1 MDQPHLTFEKTENS
15 TISSKFFHKISI
27 SANTTLYGYKK
38 YNSSHFLFLG
48 RSRSNSFISGGFV
61 APKQDGVSYR
71 HLFVSEYDVLPV
83 HVTLHVM
90 ITQIDLV
97 HCLRDG
103 KVIEAIGMLKCE
115 FNID

>member
-1 MDQPHLTFEKTENS
+1 M
-15 TISSKFFHKISI
+15 
-27 SANTTLYGYKK
+27 
-38 YNSSHFLFLG
+38 
-48 RSRSNSFISGGFV
+48 

-71 HLFVSEYDVLPV
+71 HLFVSEYDVLSV
-83 HVTLHVM
+83 HVHVM